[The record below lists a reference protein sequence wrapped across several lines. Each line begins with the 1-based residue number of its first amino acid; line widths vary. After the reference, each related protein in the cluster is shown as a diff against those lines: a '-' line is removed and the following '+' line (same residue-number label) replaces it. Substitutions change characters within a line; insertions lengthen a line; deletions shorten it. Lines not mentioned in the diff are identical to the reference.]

1 MSTHPK
7 PIPTRVGILCVA
19 LLLPACSVLNPLPA
33 APMQTY
39 ALDRVVGTDTPVPLQ
54 QATSTVRTASAAQR
68 VILISMPT
76 AAPGYDSSRMVYT
89 REAGSLESFTHSVW
103 VDTPARML
111 APLMA
116 HALQESAAYRAVLL
130 APGAARADLRL
141 DSSIVRLQQSYLQ
154 QPSQAHFSLRVTLLD
169 NNSRE
174 VLAWHEFDIAE
185 PASAENASGA
195 AAATRAAVQ
204 KVMQELVLWLA
215 DY

>member
-1 MSTHPK
+1 
-7 PIPTRVGILCVA
+7 
-19 LLLPACSVLNPLPA
+19 
-33 APMQTY
+33 MQTY

-54 QATSTVRTASAAQR
+54 QATSTVRTANAAQR

-174 VLAWHEFDIAE
+174 VLAWHQFDITQ
-185 PASAENASGA
+185 PAPTEDASGA

-204 KVMQELVLWLA
+204 QATQALVLWLA
-215 DY
+215 GF